1 MMTATL
7 HIKWAVEDTEEWRQ
21 RKHVKNLFYCRRLPM
36 MSSNSTSIMYEGP
49 QIFAHLGTRSLGPAG
64 MEEPGNRFPSPSFV
78 TLQNLV
84 ALWHTMLAYIGGP
97 TIWGHSSHAP
107 WVRGM
112 VDLLTVGGTP
122 LPSMGYYGEF
132 GFSRSNAGVPPNF
145 GAQ

>member
-97 TIWGHSSHAP
+97 TIWGTQQSCSLGQ
-107 WVRGM
+107 R
-112 VDLLTVGGTP
+112 
-122 LPSMGYYGEF
+122 YG
-132 GFSRSNAGVPPNF
+132 
-145 GAQ
+145 